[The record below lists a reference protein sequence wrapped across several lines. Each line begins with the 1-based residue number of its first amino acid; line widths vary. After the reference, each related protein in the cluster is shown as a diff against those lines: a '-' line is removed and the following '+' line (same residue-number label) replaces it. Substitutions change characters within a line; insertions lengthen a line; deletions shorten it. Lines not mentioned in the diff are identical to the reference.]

1 MSTATIAQRLE
12 RLPITSYQRLI
23 FGVIAT
29 AWFFD
34 CLDVAMMTFVL
45 SKIAEEFSLTVTQ
58 AGTLGSMSF
67 VGMFFGAA
75 SAGLLADKYGRVI
88 VFRASIIIWGLASFA
103 CAFAPNVETL
113 MIARIVLGVG
123 LAMEL
128 PVGQSMICEFVP
140 ARVRGRYVACLE
152 GMWPIGFMAAG
163 VLAMIIVPIWGWR
176 GAFIAEALP
185 AILVLVIRRMVPE
198 SPRWLADS
206 GQMEKAEEVISLI
219 EDNVRKSLPAG
230 AKMEGEQAKEAT
242 LLEIKQ
248 KNALDVK
255 ENLTQHSSAGNDTN
269 SVPKV
274 EARSATS
281 FATTSDSSFTK
292 NATDNFANTSGTPT
306 TPLAARSIFPAKII
320 FEKPYLKRTIMIW
333 SLWFFALLGYYG
345 LTTWLGALLEAKGI
359 DFAKSTEF
367 IIKMS
372 AAGIPGF
379 FTAAWLVESWGRKP
393 TMILTLVCSAVSAYF
408 YGTATDTTIMITFG
422 LIMQF
427 FLFGMW
433 SVLYAYT
440 PELYPTYARATG
452 SGFASSIGRLGA
464 LLGPWLIGNILPVYG
479 QRGVF
484 AMAAGALFSAAFMV
498 FILGEET
505 RGKMLEEI

>member
-1 MSTATIAQRLE
+1 
-12 RLPITSYQRLI
+12 
-23 FGVIAT
+23 
-29 AWFFD
+29 
-34 CLDVAMMTFVL
+34 MMTFVL
-45 SKIAEEFSLTVTQ
+45 SHIAAEFSLNATQ
-58 AGTLGSMSF
+58 AGALGSMSF
-67 VGMFFGAA
+67 IGMFVGAA

-88 VFRASIIIWGLASFA
+88 VFRASIVIWGLASLG
-103 CAFAPNVETL
+103 CAFAPNLEIL
-113 MIARIVLGVG
+113 MLLRILLGVG

-140 ARVRGRYVACLE
+140 ARVRGRYVALLE
-152 GMWPIGFMAAG
+152 GMWPIGFIAAG
-163 VLAMIIVPIWGWR
+163 LLAMFVVPTWGWR
-176 GAFIAEALP
+176 GAFIAEAIP
-185 AILVLVIRRMVPE
+185 ALFVLVIRRMVPE

-206 GQMEKAEEVISLI
+206 GQAQRAEQVMTQI
-219 EDNVRKSLPAG
+219 EDNVKKSLSTSDQE
-230 AKMEGEQAKEAT
+230 K
-242 LLEIKQ
+242 LLAEDKI
-248 KNALDVK
+248 L
-255 ENLTQHSSAGNDTN
+255 
-269 SVPKV
+269 
-274 EARSATS
+274 
-281 FATTSDSSFTK
+281 FATPSGSCQPGGIRTG
-292 NATDNFANTSGTPT
+292 FAAG
-306 TPLAARSIFPAKII
+306 II
-320 FEKPYLKRTIMIW
+320 FKKPYLKRTIMLW

-372 AAGIPGF
+372 LAGVPGF

-393 TMILTLVCSAVSAYF
+393 TMICTLLCSAVSAYF

-464 LLGPWLIGNILPVYG
+464 LLGPFLIGVILPVHG
-479 QRGVF
+479 QQGVF
-484 AMAAGALFSAAFMV
+484 AMAAGALVSAAFMV

>member
-1 MSTATIAQRLE
+1 
-12 RLPITSYQRLI
+12 
-23 FGVIAT
+23 
-29 AWFFD
+29 
-34 CLDVAMMTFVL
+34 
-45 SKIAEEFSLTVTQ
+45 
-58 AGTLGSMSF
+58 
-67 VGMFFGAA
+67 
-75 SAGLLADKYGRVI
+75 
-88 VFRASIIIWGLASFA
+88 
-103 CAFAPNVETL
+103 
-113 MIARIVLGVG
+113 
-123 LAMEL
+123 
-128 PVGQSMICEFVP
+128 
-140 ARVRGRYVACLE
+140 
-152 GMWPIGFMAAG
+152 
-163 VLAMIIVPIWGWR
+163 
-176 GAFIAEALP
+176 
-185 AILVLVIRRMVPE
+185 
-198 SPRWLADS
+198 
-206 GQMEKAEEVISLI
+206 
-219 EDNVRKSLPAG
+219 
-230 AKMEGEQAKEAT
+230 
-242 LLEIKQ
+242 
-248 KNALDVK
+248 
-255 ENLTQHSSAGNDTN
+255 
-269 SVPKV
+269 
-274 EARSATS
+274 
-281 FATTSDSSFTK
+281 
-292 NATDNFANTSGTPT
+292 
-306 TPLAARSIFPAKII
+306 
-320 FEKPYLKRTIMIW
+320 MIW